1 MTLLSLT
8 TLLLIVSL
16 TTSAYASD
24 KTTNQID
31 KIMSFDYAGDSLTPE
46 QLEYLAKDPE
56 LAAKRAEKDVKFLI
70 DKAEKQM
77 NDSMKKDKVSGVGIL
92 TVTIPI
98 GQDTTVSDCEVGN
111 KNGSKSGLLIGQPII
126 QQQVNG
132 VTFQRGA

>member
-1 MTLLSLT
+1 M
-8 TLLLIVSL
+8 
-16 TTSAYASD
+16 
-24 KTTNQID
+24 
-31 KIMSFDYAGDSLTPE
+31 TPE